1 MKTKPPTFL
10 HLEMALLHATVDL
23 LFRVERSILPV
34 EEKSSLY
41 TYLFLQLNVNCLPI
55 SAPETRK

>member
-1 MKTKPPTFL
+1 MT
-10 HLEMALLHATVDL
+10 LLHATVDL
-23 LFRVERSILPV
+23 LFRIERSILPV

-41 TYLFLQLNVNCLPI
+41 TYLFLQLHVNCLPI